1 MSAKFLID
9 NAKLIELSI
18 NENADEIE
26 KLDQEIGDG
35 YHIFNVQRRIKHVI

>member
-9 NAKLIELSI
+9 KAKLIELSI

-26 KLDQEIGDG
+26 KLDQEIDLNEILKEIGNRKED
-35 YHIFNVQRRIKHVI
+35 